1 MADEKISLLPLAVT
15 PLNPDLFVIVNSG
28 VTSRITWASIL
39 AALPSGSGTV
49 TSVAW
54 TTSQGVSASISNA
67 TTTPNITI
75 TLGAL
80 TGITSL
86 NGLVITPNTGV
97 ITTGTW
103 NASLITGQYG
113 GTGVANTG
121 KTITLGGNLV
131 TSGAFDTTFSASAT
145 ATYTLPASTS
155 TLLANSLGLSGGTTI
170 IGGTGITDDLIFRTT
185 SGAGT
190 TGADFIWQSGNNGAT
205 ELMRL
210 INSGTLILGAT
221 SAIGSEK
228 LSLQGN
234 VNSNFGTLTKNSST
248 GTTAA
253 AYAAFAN
260 SASSASFGITSTGF
274 TPYGREEANCFFLY
288 TNNAAGIDFMVDANG
303 PITFSTGTG
312 APALERWRISGTGQ
326 LSNTGANGTAY
337 ITLKA
342 GTSTAS
348 SAPLKLTTGTSL
360 TTPEAGALE
369 FTTDSLFFTGTT
381 GTTRKT
387 LADFSYRGISA
398 LRTLDGSDELV
409 NITTGTFTVTLPTA
423 VGYTK
428 KYIIKNSGTG
438 IVTLA
443 TTSSQTI
450 DGFASGIWTLNPLDQ
465 MELRS
470 DTANW
475 IRTK

>member
-54 TTSQGVSASISNA
+54 TTSQGVSASISNS
-67 TTTPNITI
+67 TTTPNITV

-80 TGITSL
+80 TGVTSL

-97 ITTGTW
+97 VTTGTW

-145 ATYTLPASTS
+145 ATYTLPTATS
-155 TLLANSLGLSGGTTI
+155 TLLANSLGLSGSTTL
-170 IGGTGITDDLIFRTT
+170 IGGTTVGGSLSLQST
-185 SGAGT
+185 SAAGT
-190 TGADFIWQSGNNGAT
+190 TDFIRFLVGNNGAT
-205 ELMRL
+205 EAARFINNGNLL
-210 INSGTLILGAT
+210 IGKTTSLGTNYALEIERT
-221 SAIGSEK
+221 VTDT
-228 LSLQGN
+228 LQGRVKN
-234 VNSNFGTLTKNSST
+234 ASTVNG
-248 GTTAA
+248 
-253 AYAAFAN
+253 AYAQFSVAN
-260 SASSASFGITSTGF
+260 SATFVNLGLVGTSTTTSGEYVQAQAYNITNSAGWSFG
-274 TPYGREEANCFFLY
+274 
-288 TNNAAGIDFMVDANG
+288 TNNASGVIRFYSGSAVLRATFGSAGAL
-303 PITFSTGTG
+303 TFSAGSATAGS
-312 APALERWRISGTGQ
+312 APIKLTSGTV
-326 LSNTGANGTAY
+326 NT
-337 ITLKA
+337 
-342 GTSTAS
+342 
-348 SAPLKLTTGTSL
+348 SA
-360 TTPEAGALE
+360 EAGALE

-387 LADFSYRGISA
+387 LSDYSYRGISA

-409 NITTGTFTVTLPTA
+409 NITSGTFTVTLPTA

-428 KYIIKNSGTG
+428 NYIIKNSGTG
-438 IVTLA
+438 IITLA

-450 DGFASGIWTLNPLDQ
+450 DGFASGVWTLNTLDKITI
-465 MELRS
+465 RS
-470 DTANW
+470 DGANW
-475 IRTK
+475 IRTN